1 MKKSWVTFSNT
12 GFRFEKTDVLMT
24 LVSERLRG
32 ETLGFDIV
40 SSKGEVIVEAGK
52 RITARHVREL
62 QKAKLDELKVAD
74 EYLVGKVLAK
84 DVVNEATGELIAA
97 ANQSLSIESIDLIR
111 DAGVKAIECIY
122 TNDLY
127 RGPYMSDTLAA
138 DPTSNRMEALV
149 EIYRMMRGEPPTKE
163 SAENLFE
170 SLFFSADRY
179 DLSSVGRMKFV
190 AVLDRGSLTAE
201 TLNLVKVHY
210 RKTISWQ

>member
-1 MKKSWVTFSNT
+1 MEMSDEEILGNFFENT
-12 GFRFEKTDVLMT
+12 GFRFDKTDVFMT

-97 ANQSLSIESIDLIR
+97 ANQSLSLNRLI
-111 DAGVKAIECIY
+111 
-122 TNDLY
+122 
-127 RGPYMSDTLAA
+127 
-138 DPTSNRMEALV
+138 
-149 EIYRMMRGEPPTKE
+149 
-163 SAENLFE
+163 
-170 SLFFSADRY
+170 
-179 DLSSVGRMKFV
+179 
-190 AVLDRGSLTAE
+190 
-201 TLNLVKVHY
+201 
-210 RKTISWQ
+210 